1 MATKTLP
8 IINKIATCIDKK
20 YGISLKDYYQPT
32 PSKTTLSLAENGN
45 GEINQDRVI
54 EILSNYQIIDKKTLK
69 IKE

>member
-1 MATKTLP
+1 MEE
-8 IINKIATCIDKK
+8 IQKIDNLVKEIE
-20 YGISLKDYYQPT
+20 
-32 PSKTTLSLAENGN
+32 TTLSLAENGN